1 MRMNIV
7 LLNDSQ
13 MVMGELEK
21 ASSGELFIRAA
32 FPWSISGEVSFRISL
47 NADGEWLQGRL
58 MVHDIF
64 EMVENHTPLARCSI
78 SSMSPPHRQRLL
90 QWLDVSRSSTS
101 LWAETSSLCSA
112 PNTQQRQKFRSV
124 LLQRVRRLQNL
135 RSQS

>member
-1 MRMNIV
+1 MRVNIA

-21 ASSGELFIRAA
+21 ANSTELFIRAA
-32 FPWSISGEVSFRISL
+32 FPWAISDEVSVRISID
-47 NADGEWLQGRL
+47 ADGEWLQGRL
-58 MVHDIF
+58 TVRDVF

-78 SSMSPPHRQRLL
+78 SSMSPSHRQRLL
-90 QWLDVSRSSTS
+90 EWLDVSRSSST
-101 LWAETSSLCSA
+101 LWAETASLCSA

-124 LLQRVRRLQNL
+124 LLQRVRRLQSL